1 MKKRLAEES
10 VIFVSVLK
18 WFVLATFVGGMV
30 GISTTVFLKA
40 LAWSIAYI
48 DRFPYS
54 FLLLP
59 AALFLSGCLIKYL
72 APDAEGQGT
81 DKVIEAVHKQSGK
94 IKLMVVPV
102 KLVATIITIA
112 TREGIHIEVDTLFNK
127 LSHKNRIVTS
137 LISEILTVI
146 FFITLTIIGI
156 KLTMAHWLFTTP
168 TYEFPMSVLSF
179 PLPASASLMAVYTV
193 NKIFRLWGRYKE
205 LSR

>member
-1 MKKRLAEES
+1 MKILKIIEGYLIAIMLLIIALLIFVDVLARNIISISSAGVEEIS
-10 VIFVSVLK
+10 VILFIYIIFLTASV
-18 WFVLATFVGGMV
+18 
-30 GISTTVFLKA
+30 
-40 LAWSIAYI
+40 
-48 DRFPYS
+48 
-54 FLLLP
+54 
-59 AALFLSGCLIKYL
+59 
-72 APDAEGQGT
+72 
-81 DKVIEAVHKQSGK
+81 
-94 IKLMVVPV
+94 
-102 KLVATIITIA
+102 A

-193 NKIFRLWGRYKE
+193 NKIIRLWGRYKE